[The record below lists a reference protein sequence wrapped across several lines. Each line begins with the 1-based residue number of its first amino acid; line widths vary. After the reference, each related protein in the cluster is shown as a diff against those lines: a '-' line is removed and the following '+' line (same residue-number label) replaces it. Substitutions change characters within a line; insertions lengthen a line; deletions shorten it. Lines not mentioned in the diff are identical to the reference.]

1 MTKDHNYRN
10 KNLLRWA
17 KRAPVCFM
25 CHRRNDGT
33 VVAAHSNSLTDG
45 KGMGIKAHDYRVAFV
60 CYECHTYI
68 DQSKASAEE
77 KRCAWENAHYDTI
90 GWLFDVGALEVR
102 SPE

>member
-17 KRAPVCFM
+17 KRAPVCF
-25 CHRRNDGT
+25 CCGKKNDGT
-33 VVAAHSNSLTDG
+33 VVAAHSNSIGDG

-68 DQSKASAEE
+68 DQSGASAEE
-77 KRCAWENAHYDTI
+77 KRRAWRNAHYSTI
-90 GWLFDVGALEVR
+90 GWLFDVDALDVR